1 MSVMRQALAP
11 YRLRPQLLVGAPA
24 ATPADVV
31 GHLGAVQCQEH
42 VSALWSVGRR
52 SNATAADVSAALT
65 EPDVVRTHVLRTTW
79 HYVLVDDL
87 PHLVAATGTRVERQV
102 VTHTARQGLEET
114 RLRAAA
120 DVVADAVEAAPGCTR
135 AHLAERLAE
144 AGHAPFLGDLL
155 AHVVMM
161 AELDG
166 RVGGSRVPGGQH
178 LYRPLHLEPSRLD
191 ADEALAWTARTYAR
205 GHGPH
210 TPQDLAWWTSLT
222 LTQARRAIALADL
235 RPVTLDGRELWA
247 LEEPEP
253 VEVPPVLLLANF
265 DEVISHVRD
274 AQLRAEVGPG
284 YDDALRGFGLLF
296 LDGRLAG
303 RWTRTVSATTVE
315 VFVTTPAT
323 LSHRHRSALDAE
335 VHDFAH
341 FLGLEGSLTLA
352 G

>member
-1 MSVMRQALAP
+1 
-11 YRLRPQLLVGAPA
+11 
-24 ATPADVV
+24 VV

-52 SNATAADVSAALT
+52 SRATVAEVVAALAA
-65 EPDVVRTHVLRTTW
+65 PDLVRTHVLRTTW
-79 HYVLVDDL
+79 HHVLAEDL
-87 PHLVAATGTRVERQV
+87 PHLVAATGSRVERLV
-102 VTHTARQGLEET
+102 VTHTARQGLEES

-120 DVVADAVEAAPGCTR
+120 DVVAQAVEESPGCTR
-135 AHLAERLAE
+135 AHLAERLAG

-166 RVGGSRVPGGQH
+166 RIGGSRVPGGQH
-178 LYRPLHLEPSRLD
+178 LYRPLRLEPSSLTL
-191 ADEALAWTARTYAR
+191 DEALARVARTYAR

-210 TPQDLAWWTSLT
+210 TAQDLAWWTSLT
-222 LTQARRAIALADL
+222 LTQARRAIALAEL
-235 RPVTLDGRELWA
+235 RPVVLHGREMWA

-253 VEVPPVLLLANF
+253 VDVPSVLLLANF

-274 AQLRAEVGPG
+274 ADLRAEVGPS

-303 RWTRTVSATTVE
+303 RWTRTVSADTVE
-315 VFVTTPAT
+315 VCVTPAARLT
-323 LSHRHRSALDAE
+323 RAQSAALDVE
-335 VHDFAH
+335 VREFAH

-352 G
+352 A